1 MARAGAHNE
10 MRVGKLALHLF
21 GHRQRS
27 SGVVVTPHELDRT
40 SHSGERRSVI
50 LGEGADENVPHDTG
64 GRTVVIGPVALS
76 QRFNPVLADHPAR
89 REPARHPET

>member
-1 MARAGAHNE
+1 MARARTNDE
-10 MRVGKLALHLF
+10 MRIAQLMLQLL

-27 SGVVVTPHELDRT
+27 GRVVVAPDQLDGTPQR
-40 SHSGERRSVI
+40 SQRRGVI
-50 LGEGADENVPHDTG
+50 LGKSAHENAPHDTR
-64 GRTVVIGPVALS
+64 GRAVVIGPVALS